1 MTTDTVMEFVS
12 FAWARATVDTS
23 FETVHVRHVRFAA
36 IRLAHSFAKLR
47 CVVTE
52 LR

>member
-1 MTTDTVMEFVS
+1 MTTDTVIDFVS
-12 FAWARATVDTS
+12 FAWAGAAVDTS
-23 FETVHVRHVRFAA
+23 FETVHVRHVRFAMN
-36 IRLAHSFAKLR
+36 RLAHSFAKLR